1 MTTPPTQGFKMANV
15 DQELPVGMN
24 RIAGD
29 RVVPTKSE
37 LDKISSALQDPKFRE
52 LLIDYAN
59 QMNSPNNR

>member
-1 MTTPPTQGFKMANV
+1 MANV